1 MSLPSL
7 NHWYFGTGKP
17 VISQRIRKFSPLYLV
32 TFFMA
37 SSNWTIP
44 AENREN
50 KVHYFMVSV
59 IKTAV
64 LDPSRDTFC
73 AYAIIL
79 SCGGGTGGWL
89 EPFLVRWDL

>member
-17 VISQRIRKFSPLYLV
+17 VISQRIRKFSPLYFV

-37 SSNWTIP
+37 SSSWTIP

-50 KVHYFMVSV
+50 IVHYFMLSV
-59 IKTAV
+59 ITTAA
-64 LDPSRDTFC
+64 LDRSRDTFC
-73 AYAIIL
+73 AYAIVL
-79 SCGGGTGGWL
+79 LCGGGRGLARTI
-89 EPFLVRWDL
+89 P

>member
-17 VISQRIRKFSPLYLV
+17 VISQRIRKFSPLYFV

-50 KVHYFMVSV
+50 IVHFFMLSV
-59 IKTAV
+59 ITTAV
-64 LDPSRDTFC
+64 LDPSRDTFL
-73 AYAIIL
+73 AYTIIL
-79 SCGGGTGGWL
+79 SCGGGRAWL